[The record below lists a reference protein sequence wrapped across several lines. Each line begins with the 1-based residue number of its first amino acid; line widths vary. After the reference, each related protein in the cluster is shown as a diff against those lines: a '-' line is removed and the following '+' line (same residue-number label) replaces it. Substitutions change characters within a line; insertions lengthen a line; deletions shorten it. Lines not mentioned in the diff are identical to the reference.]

1 MDIENLIEQ
10 LAHMDPYK
18 TAILRQQ
25 LEERNE
31 RKTLALVGR
40 LILGFFALLFWFL
53 KG

>member
-31 RKTLALVGR
+31 RKMIQLIGR
-40 LILGFFALLFWFL
+40 LLLGFFALLFWLL